1 MDACT
6 PRHARAN
13 VARIAAL
20 RGYKVTNLSAFIEEC
35 RPAAAPLVIVQSDQF
50 GILHPPCARARSYL
64 WSVCAAGIAERT
76 AHVSHTIRAHT
87 AGNGAIYRAIL
98 CAIRRATNA
107 RGVLPLAPP
116 PLPPASANRLVSARL
131 CGGRCENGCGA
142 VVVAM
147 HTRAGTAAQLVAVAA
162 SELFPDLPRSD
173 AIGCSGHTHP

>member
-116 PLPPASANRLVSARL
+116 PLPPATANRLVSARL
-131 CGGRCENGCGA
+131 CGGRSENGCGA